1 MYLGIIPAR
10 GGSKGL
16 KRKNLVKVGG
26 MSLIHWT
33 INAAK
38 NSTLLNE
45 FIVSTDDTEIANL
58 SKALDVKV
66 PFIRPE
72 ELSGDKTPIIDVLNH
87 ALDFYEK
94 HEIYINAIVLLQ
106 PTSPLRTFEDIDES
120 LNIFEKENADTVVSV
135 CEVPH
140 QYTETSIMKLENDGT
155 IVQNSTESLFRRQDK
170 PIYYARN
177 GPAVIVIKESVIR
190 SGILYGEKTYPYIMS
205 KGNSI
210 DIDDYEDLMFADYLL
225 RKS

>member
-26 MSLIHWT
+26 MSLIYWT